1 MPKGKFLCVFAD
13 DSVFHGY
20 GYGYDED
27 RGFHERMWQA
37 RLPMSANMIHADLST
52 PSGVQVMFGHNPYR
66 QSVGR
71 VLSVAF
77 KGGRM
82 IGEIELNEDD
92 LKSAI
97 AGGFEALAAGINSG
111 LSAGFM
117 FLDLPRTKTTKGE
130 GTSDDPDKV
139 EYGRLELRE
148 VSLTSIPRLTNAGIV
163 RRLDA
168 TEPESK
174 AADVEIPDGE

>member
-1 MPKGKFLCVFAD
+1 
-13 DSVFHGY
+13 
-20 GYGYDED
+20 
-27 RGFHERMWQA
+27 
-37 RLPMSANMIHADLST
+37 MSADMIHADLST

-71 VLSVAF
+71 VQSVVF

-82 IGEIELNEDD
+82 IGEIELSEDD

-139 EYGRLELRE
+139 EYGRLEFRE
-148 VSLTSIPRLTNAGIV
+148 VSLTSIPSVDECRD
-163 RRLDA
+163 R
-168 TEPESK
+168 P
-174 AADVEIPDGE
+174 